1 MPIASGKAGESED
14 QCKQNKNNKLWE
26 VNFSSGKSMYFL
38 KNALHFLK
46 LLTTSQEPAGQTG
59 RCDLRSQ

>member
-1 MPIASGKAGESED
+1 MDIVPIASGKAGESED

-38 KNALHFLK
+38 KN
-46 LLTTSQEPAGQTG
+46 
-59 RCDLRSQ
+59 